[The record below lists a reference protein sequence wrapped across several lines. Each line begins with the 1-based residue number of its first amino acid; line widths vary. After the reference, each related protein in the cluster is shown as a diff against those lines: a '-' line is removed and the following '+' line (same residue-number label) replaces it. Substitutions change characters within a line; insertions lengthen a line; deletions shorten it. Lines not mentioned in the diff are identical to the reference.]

1 MTEKDI
7 RMAVSSSRKQGFRL
21 LFHEFYPYVYR
32 IVWERI
38 RSVGTCEDA
47 EECVSDVFAEVFE
60 QFDTIREGE
69 LRGFIAMLARRRAIN
84 LFHKLT
90 GQSQT
95 VSLDDESAPDLPSGE
110 NLEESLLEAQTQDRL
125 LVHIRSLGSPD
136 TEMVLM
142 KYFYGLNST
151 QIAQRLSMNPITVR
165 VRLSRA
171 LKKLKGL
178 LTADPFFTET
188 R

>member
-1 MTEKDI
+1 MTEREI

-32 IVWERI
+32 IVWDLI

-60 QFDTIREGE
+60 QFDTIRVGE
-69 LRGFIAMLARRRAIN
+69 LRGFIAMLSRRRAIN

-90 GQSQT
+90 GQSPR
-95 VSLDDESAPDLPSGE
+95 VSLDDETAPDLPSGE
-110 NLEESLLEAQTQDRL
+110 DLEASLLESQTQDRL
-125 LVHIRSLGSPD
+125 LTHIRSLGSPD
-136 TEMVLM
+136 TELVLM
-142 KYFYGLNST
+142 KYFYGCNST
-151 QIAQRLSMNPITVR
+151 KIAEKLSMNPVTVR

-171 LKKLKGL
+171 LKKLRKL
-178 LTADPFFTET
+178 LTADPFFTEP